1 MTSPWDWSDDILGI
15 LASSVR
21 VHLFPLFIAGNKAD
35 LAPEGVIE
43 HLSEVIPQFI
53 PCSAET
59 EFALRK
65 ASEAGFIDY
74 TSGES
79 SFSIP
84 DASLLNEAQT
94 KGLGLLQQRLTS
106 MGDTGL
112 NRLLD
117 KVLFDELDRIV
128 VYPVQDESHWTDGDG
143 NVLPDALVVESSI
156 QAKEVAYKVHSDLG
170 DGFIKGVDG
179 RTRRIVGAEHEL
191 SDGDVLRIHSKS

>member
-1 MTSPWDWSDDILGI
+1 L
-15 LASSVR
+15 
-21 VHLFPLFIAGNKAD
+21 
-35 LAPEGVIE
+35 
-43 HLSEVIPQFI
+43 PQFI

-65 ASEAGFIDY
+65 ASEAGFINY
-74 TSGES
+74 ASGDS
-79 SFSIP
+79 TFGIP
-84 DASLLNEAQT
+84 DTSILNQAQE
-94 KGLGLLQQRLTS
+94 KGLEMLQQRLTN
-106 MGDTGL
+106 MGGTGL
-112 NRLLD
+112 NKLLD

-143 NVLPDALVVESSI
+143 NVLPDALVVESGI

-179 RTRRIVGAEHEL
+179 RTRRIVGAEYEL

>member
-1 MTSPWDWSDDILGI
+1 M
-15 LASSVR
+15 
-21 VHLFPLFIAGNKAD
+21 FPLFIAGNKAD

-43 HLSEVIPQFI
+43 HLSEVIPLFI

-65 ASEAGFIDY
+65 ANEAGFIDY

-79 SFSIP
+79 TFTISNPS
-84 DASLLNEAQT
+84 ALNEAQE
-94 KGLGLLQQRLTS
+94 KGLEMLQQRLTT

-117 KVLFDELDRIV
+117 KVLFDELNRIV

-143 NVLPDALVVESSI
+143 NVLPDALVVESGI